1 MLRVSVQLIT
11 CAFALLVAG
20 TSVAQQP
27 VPASPLSAIQQPAP
41 QHPVRADI
49 DYRVITPQP
58 TATKGIEVID
68 FFWYGCPHCYN
79 LQPALERW
87 ISRKPADVTLR
98 RIPVVLRDSWAPH
111 ARIYYT
117 LEALGE
123 VERLHQRVYYSYH
136 VEELAMSKP
145 EVMSDWAV
153 RNGIS
158 RERWD
163 EAYNSAAV
171 QRKVEEAARL
181 SRAYSVAGTPSLV
194 VNGRYL
200 TSSSMSESM
209 NALIVILDGLI
220 DKMRRE
226 AALR

>member
-1 MLRVSVQLIT
+1 MLRMPAKLIACVFT
-11 CAFALLVAG
+11 LLIFFSG
-20 TSVAQQP
+20 TAAAQQSVELQRP
-27 VPASPLSAIQQPAP
+27 I
-41 QHPVRADI
+41 RAEI
-49 DYRVITPQP
+49 EYRVIKPQP
-58 TATKGIEVID
+58 LSVSSGIEVID

-153 RNGIS
+153 RNGIA

-181 SRAYSVAGTPSLV
+181 SRAYSIAGTPSLV

-209 NALIVILDGLI
+209 NGLIAILDGLI